1 MYYRLDAML
10 NKNDIDMMNYL
21 EMFIVIL
28 IVSSGDNNLVM
39 KSLMQ
44 AGDGRC
50 DNKVDNTFRTNVL
63 NFFKA
68 LLFILDIYMD

>member
-28 IVSSGDNNLVM
+28 IVSSGDNYLVM

-44 AGDGRC
+44 AGDDRC
-50 DNKVDNTFRTNVL
+50 DNKVDNTF
-63 NFFKA
+63 
-68 LLFILDIYMD
+68 